1 MYEAQT
7 DRAQACLHHRI
18 IPSGRRRQES
28 RRPQAT
34 KRQQAGMEAWQAE
47 DLGYR
52 STQTEVRAWLAVRQ
66 YGFSV
71 SRVLR
76 ERETSKGDGE

>member
-1 MYEAQT
+1 
-7 DRAQACLHHRI
+7 
-18 IPSGRRRQES
+18 
-28 RRPQAT
+28 
-34 KRQQAGMEAWQAE
+34 MEAWQAE